1 MRVFQQVVDEGGF
14 AAAARRLDL
23 SPAVVTRLVGD
34 LEGALGVRLL
44 NRTTRRLSL
53 TQAGEAYL
61 QRVRLILRDI
71 DEAEAVAQAESRAI
85 SGTLRLCAMP
95 VVATHLLAP
104 AVAQFQ
110 QMHPGVVVDINV
122 SASPES
128 TMEEFDLTVLAD
140 AGMLAADL
148 VVRPIVDT
156 QRVLCASPEYLRRE
170 GTPREPADLAQHR
183 WLHLSRPGARPGHL
197 ALIDSSQ
204 ADHVVVEVD
213 LRPVL
218 MANDVDTLLRA
229 TAEGAGISIQS
240 LEHVAPLL
248 RGGQL
253 VRVLSP
259 WISQRLRIVAVLPS
273 RQFLPARTRAFLE
286 YLATAAREALD
297 HIALDCA

>member
-183 WLHLSRPGARPGHL
+183 WLDLSRPGARPGHL
-197 ALIDSSQ
+197 PLVGRSQ
-204 ADHVVVEVD
+204 AD
-213 LRPVL
+213 R
-218 MANDVDTLLRA
+218 
-229 TAEGAGISIQS
+229 QS
-240 LEHVAPLL
+240 RMLDIKDRLPLL
-248 RGGQL
+248 RRIEKRAL
-253 VRVLSP
+253 VDQAYQFPVL
-259 WISQRLRIVAVLPS
+259 WWQRIVPHSGRLKGWKIGPS
-273 RQFLPARTRAFLE
+273 HYVNQDLRDVW
-286 YLATAAREALD
+286 LAQ
-297 HIALDCA
+297 